1 MHWKLKS
8 IIQNSISRLPPY
20 PAFCIYYWLQ
30 RNFGELKR
38 INPINRLSGGIE
50 IWNLIKKIG
59 YNPIGKIF
67 FEIGTGW
74 IPIIPL
80 SYWLMGAKKTITI
93 DSNNYFKSELIKET
107 IKYVLVN
114 KKEVQNLFGSL
125 LIENR
130 FNELI
135 TYYSESNFTK
145 NSFLDLCCIVY
156 IAPGNASETNL
167 ESKSIDFHTSYAVLE
182 HVRPK
187 DISLILKEGNR
198 IISDT
203 GLFIHKIDY
212 KDHFSYSDNKIS
224 PINFLQYSDEK
235 WKRYAGNKHMYM
247 NRLRHDD
254 FINLFHSAGHRILE
268 SNISIDEETQSLL
281 RTGKIN
287 LDELFINK
295 PEEIISISESCI
307 ISRIKS

>member
-8 IIQNSISRLPPY
+8 IIQNSISILPPY
-20 PAFCIYYWLQ
+20 SAFCIYYWLQ
-30 RNFGELKR
+30 RNFGELKK

-50 IWNLIKKIG
+50 IWNLIKQIG
-59 YNPIGKIF
+59 YNPIGKVF

-93 DSNNYFKSELIKET
+93 DLNNYFKRELIVET
-107 IKYVLVN
+107 IKYISVN
-114 KKEVQNLFGSL
+114 KNEVQNLFGSL
-125 LIENR
+125 LIEKR

-135 TYYSESNFTK
+135 TYYSENNFTK
-145 NSFLDLCCIVY
+145 NSFLDLCCIDY

-167 ESKSIDFHTSYAVLE
+167 ESKSIDFHTSYAVFE
-182 HVRPK
+182 HIRPK
-187 DISLILKEGNR
+187 DISLILKEGKR

-212 KDHFSYSDNKIS
+212 KDHFSYSDNNIS
-224 PINFLQYSDEK
+224 SINFLQYSDEE
-235 WKRYAGNKHMYM
+235 WKRYAGNNYMYM

-254 FINLFHSAGHRILE
+254 FINLFRSAGHQILE
-268 SNISIDEETQSLL
+268 SNILTDKEILSFL

-287 LDELFINK
+287 LNELFINK